1 MKKRR
6 EKAVLVDRISRWL
19 FPTRLIRYMQI
30 LTGESAPSMFHFFC
44 QKTKVSVVKSL
55 KSPLCELLGKS
66 KGDQNFSMLLN
77 PEEKVVKLFQGS
89 SPRSTAF
96 IFDLCLPISGLFL
109 RISSPSLSVS
119 SCWTLS
125 TGLSLETTTSGD
137 PLQPAPDMLPSS
149 WLWLRPRLLVQE
161 PTEGCHA
168 CCLCGLYSEF

>member
-1 MKKRR
+1 MSTLSMLQGPDEEEARESCSGGSDIQMAFPHQVDQIYANCNRR
-6 EKAVLVDRISRWL
+6 VLFQFR
-19 FPTRLIRYMQI
+19 
-30 LTGESAPSMFHFFC
+30 FFC
-44 QKTKVSVVKSL
+44 KKPKVSVVKSL

-119 SCWTLS
+119 SC
-125 TGLSLETTTSGD
+125 
-137 PLQPAPDMLPSS
+137 
-149 WLWLRPRLLVQE
+149 
-161 PTEGCHA
+161 
-168 CCLCGLYSEF
+168 

>member
-55 KSPLCELLGKS
+55 KSPLWELLGKS

-89 SPRSTAF
+89 FRAPLVLYLIFVFQSPAV
-96 IFDLCLPISGLFL
+96 FL
-109 RISSPSLSVS
+109 RISTSHPSLSVS
-119 SCWTLS
+119 SCWTSS
-125 TGLSLETTTSGD
+125 TGLSLATTTSGD
-137 PLQPAPDMLPSS
+137 TLQAPCMPIMTQSP
-149 WLWLRPRLLVQE
+149 WLKPRANCIQ
-161 PTEGCHA
+161 G
-168 CCLCGLYSEF
+168 SEVDADFTVI

>member
-30 LTGESAPSMFHFFC
+30 VNGEYAFNAFNFFC
-44 QKTKVSVVKSL
+44 QKPKASVVKSL

-96 IFDLCLPISGLFL
+96 IFDLCLPISGCFLEFHLLLFQFHPAEHCL
-109 RISSPSLSVS
+109 LGSL
-119 SCWTLS
+119 W
-125 TGLSLETTTSGD
+125 
-137 PLQPAPDMLPSS
+137 
-149 WLWLRPRLLVQE
+149 RPRPLVI
-161 PTEGCHA
+161 
-168 CCLCGLYSEF
+168 LYSLLQICCHRLVKTKTLGPRANRRMPCVLFMRALQ

>member
-30 LTGESAPSMFHFFC
+30 VNGEYAFNAFNFFC
-44 QKTKVSVVKSL
+44 QKPKASVVKSL

-137 PLQPAPDMLPSS
+137 PLQLAPDMLPSS

-168 CCLCGLYSEF
+168 CCLCGLYSDF